1 MFMWFLK
8 RQSSYLEFFEA
19 TEFVL
24 GISSIE
30 NKIGELRFYEYNYL
44 SQLSISS
51 YHIDKINRK

>member
-30 NKIGELRFYEYNYL
+30 NKIGELRFYELIIYLNYL
-44 SQLSISS
+44 SQVIILI
-51 YHIDKINRK
+51 K